1 MDRRILFCGR
11 MVIPHPNTSPILRGA
26 LLVQAGRIIAVD
38 SYESLRSAVSETEII
53 DFHDLVMIPGL
64 VDAHNHLSLDS
75 RLPNYLERMN
85 DSECEL
91 TLRAVQTLELD
102 IRSGVTTSR
111 CMGDRF
117 FIDVHLKRAIQEG
130 RFIGPRLV
138 VATRGMRASHGHG
151 FVGLPCDGVDA
162 LRKMIRENVKA
173 GADLIKFYATGTIQ
187 DKPVIP
193 CFYSA
198 EEVRVIVEE
207 ASRGGLPTAV
217 HCIGGP
223 GLDLC
228 LTTGVNT
235 IEHGYYITDEQI
247 EALSKSTSRIVL
259 TPSEFL
265 ADKSTLSPE
274 RAALF
279 RRDREKVWERL
290 STVVKSGLFYAVGTD
305 GMHGHLADEARYIVE
320 AGASNRESLLA
331 VTLNGAKVCGL
342 DREVGSLE
350 VGKFADIVVIE
361 GNPLEEITALS
372 KVRAVVKE
380 GNILFREVP
389 V

>member
-1 MDRRILFCGR
+1 
-11 MVIPHPNTSPILRGA
+11 MVIPHPDASPIHKGA
-26 LLVQAGRIIAVD
+26 VLVEGGRILAVD
-38 SYESLRSAVSETEII
+38 SYEALRSTVSKGNIV
-53 DFHDLVMIPGL
+53 DFHDLVLLPGL

-75 RLPNYLERMN
+75 ALPNYLERMN

-91 TLRAVQTLELD
+91 TLRAVKTLEVD

-117 FIDVHLKRAIQEG
+117 FIDAYLKRAIQEG
-130 RFIGPRLV
+130 RFMGPRLV

-198 EEVRVIVEE
+198 EEIQVIVEE
-207 ASRGGLPTAV
+207 ASRVGLPTAA

-228 LTTGVNT
+228 LSAGVHT
-235 IEHGYYITDEQI
+235 IEHGYYMTDRQI
-247 EALSKSTSRIVL
+247 EALSRSTSMLVL

-265 ADKSTLSPE
+265 ADKSTLAPE

-279 RRDREKVWERL
+279 RRDREKVRERL
-290 STVVKSGLFYAVGTD
+290 STVVKSDLFYAVGTD

-320 AGASNRESLLA
+320 AGASNLEAFRA

-342 DREVGSLE
+342 EGEVGSLE
-350 VGKFADIVVIE
+350 VGKWADIVVVN
-361 GNPLEEITALS
+361 GNPFEEIAALS
-372 KVRAVVKE
+372 RVRAVIKE
-380 GNILFREVP
+380 GNILFQEAHV
-389 V
+389 